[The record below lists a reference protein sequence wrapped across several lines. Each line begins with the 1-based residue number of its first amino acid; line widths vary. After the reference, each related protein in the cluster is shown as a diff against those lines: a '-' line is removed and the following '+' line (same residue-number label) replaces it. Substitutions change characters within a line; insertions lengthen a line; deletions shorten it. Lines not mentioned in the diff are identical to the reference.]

1 MGGPRLRLG
10 VAGLGRAFAL
20 MAPTLGAHP
29 RVTLVA
35 AADPRAE
42 ARARFAAEF
51 GGTVHATVDAL
62 CADPGIDAIYVA
74 TPHAFHAAHAI
85 AAAHAGKHVLVEKPM
100 ALALADCDAMI
111 DAARAAGVA
120 LIVGPSHS
128 SDAPVRRA
136 RELIASGTCGPLRM
150 ITALTFTDFVYRP
163 RHADELD
170 AAQGGGAVRNQAAHQ
185 VDVVRYLAG
194 GLARSVR
201 AATGAWDAA
210 RRIDGAY
217 AAFMTFDGGVAAT
230 LTYSGYAHFDSD
242 ELCGW
247 VGEMGHAKDR
257 ARHVKTR
264 AALSGPAADPPAEAA
279 LRSARMYGAPAAVGA
294 APIAHPQFGLVIA
307 SCEGADLRPGPHGVT
322 VYDDRG
328 ERLEP
333 LPPPVLAR
341 ADVVDELC
349 DAADGTRAAVHTGEW
364 GRATLEACLAILTSA
379 RENREIALER
389 QVALTEPPHAK
400 EP

>member
-20 MAPTLGAHP
+20 MAPTFGAHP

-51 GGTVHATVDAL
+51 GGAAHATVDAL
-62 CADPGIDAIYVA
+62 CADPGVDAIYVA
-74 TPHAFHAAHAI
+74 TPHPLHAAHAI
-85 AAAHAGKHVLVEKPM
+85 AAARAGKHVLVEKPM
-100 ALALADCDAMI
+100 ALTLADCDAMI
-111 DAARAAGVA
+111 DAARATGVA

-136 RELIASGTCGPLRM
+136 RELIRSGAYGPLRM

-170 AAQGGGAVRNQAAHQ
+170 GRQGGGAVCNQAAHQ

-194 GLARSVR
+194 GRARSVR

-217 AAFMTFDGGVAAT
+217 AAFMTFDGGLAAT

-257 ARHVKTR
+257 ARHAQTR
-264 AALSGPAADPPAEAA
+264 AALSGLAAETA

-333 LPPPVLAR
+333 LRPPALAR
-341 ADVVDELC
+341 ADIVDELC
-349 DAADGTRAAVHTGEW
+349 DAVDGTHPAVHTGEW
-364 GRATLEACLAILTSA
+364 GSATLEACLAILASA

-389 QVALTEPPHAK
+389 QVALTEPLHAK

>member
-20 MAPTLGAHP
+20 MAPTLGAHS

-35 AADPRAE
+35 AADPRDE
-42 ARARFAAEF
+42 ARARFTAEF
-51 GGTVHATVDAL
+51 GGAVHATVEAL
-62 CADPGIDAIYVA
+62 CADPGVDAIYVA
-74 TPHAFHAAHAI
+74 TPHPLHAAHAI
-85 AAAHAGKHVLVEKPM
+85 AAARAGKHVLVEKPM
-100 ALALADCDAMI
+100 ALTLADCDAMI
-111 DAARAAGVA
+111 DAACATGVA

-136 RELIASGTCGPLRM
+136 RELIESDAYGPLRM
-150 ITALTFTDFVYRP
+150 ITALAFTDFVYRP

-170 AAQGGGAVRNQAAHQ
+170 AKQGGGAVCNQAAHQ

-194 GLARSVR
+194 GRARSVR

-247 VGEMGHAKDR
+247 VGEMGHAKDH
-257 ARHVKTR
+257 ARHARTR
-264 AALSGPAADPPAEAA
+264 AALSGPAGETA

-322 VYDDRG
+322 VYDDVG
-328 ERLEP
+328 ERLDP
-333 LPPPVLAR
+333 LPPPALAR
-341 ADVVDELC
+341 AEIVDELC
-349 DAADGTRAAVHTGEW
+349 DAVDGTRPAVHTGEW
-364 GRATLEACLAILTSA
+364 GRATLEACLAILASA

-389 QVALTEPPHAK
+389 QVALTGTAHAK